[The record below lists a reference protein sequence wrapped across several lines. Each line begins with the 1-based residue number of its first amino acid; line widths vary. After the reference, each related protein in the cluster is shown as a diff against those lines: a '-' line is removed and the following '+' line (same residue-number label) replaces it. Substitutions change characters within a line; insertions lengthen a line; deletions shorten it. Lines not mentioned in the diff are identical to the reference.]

1 LFVTVMDFQWPALAD
16 LWSQAI
22 DVHDHR
28 PLTRTAA
35 LAALAV
41 GSEDHRRAAL
51 GIPSIF
57 GSDSSLRLARRG
69 SP

>member
-1 LFVTVMDFQWPALAD
+1 MDFQWPALAD

-22 DVHDHR
+22 DVHDDR

-41 GSEDHRRAAL
+41 GSEDHRRVAL

-57 GSDSSLRLARRG
+57 GAESLRLARRG